1 MRAHLFVD
9 GGGMVTGTHDI
20 RAARRLII
28 AEAMDNGLGA
38 FDDRYDVAYFS
49 ARFRPHE
56 ARLETGRIVP
66 NNPETGDP
74 DYSWWW
80 RSGYELGKPG
90 VTRAVVWS

>member
-20 RAARRLII
+20 KTARRLIVDV
-28 AEAMDNGLGA
+28 ALEQYGDYR
-38 FDDRYDVAYFS
+38 DRYDIAS
-49 ARFRPHE
+49 ASAAFQVRK
-56 ARLETGRIVP
+56 ARLETGRVVP
-66 NNPETGDP
+66 NNPENGDP
-74 DYSWWW
+74 DYSWFW

>member
-9 GGGMVTGTHDI
+9 GGGMVTGTHDVKE
-20 RAARRLII
+20 ARRLIVDH
-28 AEAMDNGLGA
+28 ALDNGLGD
-38 FDDRYDVAYFS
+38 FDNREDLAYFS
-49 ARFRPHE
+49 AQFRPHQ
-56 ARLETGRIVP
+56 AHLETGRVVP

-80 RSGYELGKPG
+80 RAGYELGKPG